1 MPPTIDFYFSIDSR
15 YSYLAATQIPV
26 LEREFGA
33 TVNWR
38 PLGLSA
44 LLAARGATPFSTGL
58 RVSGQYEHDYR
69 DIDTRRWAEFYG
81 VKITTPDWRQG
92 DWDRI
97 NLAAVAAAVEGSC
110 RAFVTALYDAVMVQ
124 GAVPKDDA
132 ALARIADQAGLDGT
146 RLVAGIDAP
155 ATAALHRAT
164 IEQARQAGVFGVPS
178 FVTDGEMFWGNDRL
192 ILLRHR
198 LSQKPGTR

>member
-1 MPPTIDFYFSIDSR
+1 
-15 YSYLAATQIPV
+15 V

-44 LLAARGATPFSTGL
+44 LLAARGATPFSSGL

-81 VKITTPDWRQG
+81 VRITTPDWRQG

-97 NLAAVAAAVEGSC
+97 NLAAVAAAVEGRC
-110 RAFVTALYDAVMVQ
+110 RPFVTALYDAVMVQ

-132 ALARIADQAGLDGT
+132 AIARIAGQAGLDGA